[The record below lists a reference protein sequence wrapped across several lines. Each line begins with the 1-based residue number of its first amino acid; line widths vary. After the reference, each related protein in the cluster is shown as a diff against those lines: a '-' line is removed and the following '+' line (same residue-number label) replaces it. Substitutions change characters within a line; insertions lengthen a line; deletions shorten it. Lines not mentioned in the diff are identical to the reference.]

1 MNFPKIKESEYAIL
15 IADSNTGIILDVDF
29 NIYIDNNQAIYRIFS
44 SIDEVKEFIEE
55 ILKEKENIEIIVYDN
70 NRNVVMFQK

>member
-70 NRNVVMFQK
+70 NKNVVMFQK

>member
-29 NIYIDNNQAIYRIFS
+29 NIYIDDNQAIYRIFS

-70 NRNVVMFQK
+70 NKNVVMFQK

>member
-44 SIDEVKEFIEE
+44 SRDEVKEFIEE
-55 ILKEKENIEIIVYDN
+55 ILKKKENIEIIVYDN
-70 NRNVVMFQK
+70 NKNVVMFQK

>member
-55 ILKEKENIEIIVYDN
+55 ILKKKENIEIIVYDN
-70 NRNVVMFQK
+70 NKNVVMFQK

>member
-55 ILKEKENIEIIVYDN
+55 LLCMIIIG
-70 NRNVVMFQK
+70 M